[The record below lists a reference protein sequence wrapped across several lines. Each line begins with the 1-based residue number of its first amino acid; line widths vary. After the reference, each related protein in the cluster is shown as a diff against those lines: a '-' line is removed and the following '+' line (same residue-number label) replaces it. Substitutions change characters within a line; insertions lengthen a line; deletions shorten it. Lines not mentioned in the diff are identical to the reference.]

1 MKSIF
6 LFFILI
12 TDCMYAQQINDSTDV
27 LQQSAVKVF
36 VDCNYC
42 DLDFI
47 RTEITFVN
55 YVRDPNQADVHI
67 LISRQQTGGG
77 GTEYTLTFIGK
88 NAFVQNNDTLRYISN
103 ITNTEDE
110 QRRGLATILR
120 KGLFQYALKT
130 PVAEFLSVSYSRPS
144 QQQTIED
151 LWNFW
156 VFSLNLNS
164 FLNGEKSSNTTYI
177 YSTLYANRTTQDWKI
192 RLSASSDYKENTYEY
207 GTLKEKFIT
216 RGYYFDGLWVKS
228 LDDHWSAGITGA
240 MISSTYRNIDL
251 SGRIAPAV
259 EYNFFPFSESTRRQ
273 LRVLYKVGGIQNNYV
288 DSTIYDK
295 KEEFLFDHS
304 LSVTLEL
311 RQQWGSIS
319 LSVLGAEHLRDLK
332 KYNAQIYGKMS
343 LRLFEGLS
351 LNLYGSFRQI
361 RDQIALSKGGTSQA
375 QVLTRQREIATN
387 YSYYASVGIGYTFGS
402 IYNNVVNSRFGND

>member
-1 MKSIF
+1 M
-6 LFFILI
+6 
-12 TDCMYAQQINDSTDV
+12 DV

-67 LISRQQTGGG
+67 LISQQQTGGG

-151 LWNFW
+151 TWNFW

-177 YSTLYANRTTQDWKI
+177 YSTLSANRTTQDWKI

-240 MISSTYRNIDL
+240 IISSTYRNIDL

-332 KYNAQIYGKMS
+332 KYNAQIYGNMS

>member
-1 MKSIF
+1 
-6 LFFILI
+6 
-12 TDCMYAQQINDSTDV
+12 MYAQQINDSMDV
-27 LQQSAVKVF
+27 VQQSAVKVF

-67 LISRQQTGGG
+67 LISQQQTGGG

-110 QRRGLATILR
+110 QRGGLVTILR
-120 KGLFQYALKT
+120 KGLFHYALKT

-177 YSTLYANRTTQDWKI
+177 YSTLSANRTTQDWKI

-240 MISSTYRNIDL
+240 IISSTYRNIDL
-251 SGRIAPAV
+251 SGRIAPAI

-332 KYNAQIYGKMS
+332 KYNAQIYGNMS

>member
-1 MKSIF
+1 M
-6 LFFILI
+6 
-12 TDCMYAQQINDSTDV
+12 DV

-67 LISRQQTGGG
+67 LISQQQTGGG
-77 GTEYTLTFIGK
+77 GTEYTLTLIGK

-151 LWNFW
+151 TWNFW

-177 YSTLYANRTTQDWKI
+177 YSTLSANRTTQDWKI

-240 MISSTYRNIDL
+240 IISSTYRNIDL
-251 SGRIAPAV
+251 SGRIAPAI

-295 KEEFLFDHS
+295 TEEFLFDHS

-332 KYNAQIYGKMS
+332 KYNAQIYGNMS

>member
-361 RDQIALSKGGTSQA
+361 RDQIALSKGGTSPA

>member
-6 LFFILI
+6 LFLILI
-12 TDCMYAQQINDSTDV
+12 TDCIYAQQINDSTDV

-120 KGLFQYALKT
+120 KGLFHYALKT

-177 YSTLYANRTTQDWKI
+177 YSTLSANRTTQDWKI

-332 KYNAQIYGKMS
+332 KYNAQIYGNMS